1 MMCSPLPLLLVAFSA
16 ALAAPAN
23 TYEDYPIAVP
33 QKKAAL
39 VLDRL
44 LIALQKALH
53 DSPPSYE
60 QMEVDG
66 PRTAPL
72 RGGNDLLQGEGYGE
86 RDQDVWLEPDDLH
99 LRVEPLRVHH
109 DDLTGLQ
116 RRGQGGA
123 PGVRGRVLRCYFNA
137 ITCF

>member
-72 RGGNDLLQGEGYGE
+72 RGGNDL
-86 RDQDVWLEPDDLH
+86 
-99 LRVEPLRVHH
+99 
-109 DDLTGLQ
+109 TGLQ

>member
-1 MMCSPLPLLLVAFSA
+1 MMRSPVPLLLVALSA
-16 ALAAPAN
+16 ALAAPPN
-23 TYEDYPIAVP
+23 TYEDYPITVP
-33 QKKAAL
+33 QKRAAL

-53 DSPPSYE
+53 DNPPPSYE
-60 QMEVDG
+60 QVDSDG

-72 RGGNDLLQGEGYGE
+72 RVANDLLQNDAIDDSNRE
-86 RDQDVWLEPDDLH
+86 VWLEPEDLS
-99 LRVEPLRVHH
+99 VEPLRLRHE
-109 DDLTGLQ
+109 DLTGLQ
-116 RRGQGGA
+116 RRGQSGGA